1 MIDEKK
7 LIKIF
12 MRKGKDKL
20 KLSTVINEIEM
31 LEKFDALSNSEWI
44 SVDDVSKIPK
54 ERKVY
59 LVTYVTPTG
68 KKYVRS
74 AECSYS
80 GETPRH
86 IEWSKKLNGTVV
98 AWMSLPEPYRP
109 EKESEQI
116 E

>member
-1 MIDEKK
+1 MIDGKK

-20 KLSTVINEIEM
+20 RLSTVINEIEM
-31 LEKFDALSNSEWI
+31 LEKFNALSNSEWI

-80 GETPRH
+80 GGNST
-86 IEWSKKLNGTVV
+86 
-98 AWMSLPEPYRP
+98 PYRM
-109 EKESEQI
+109 EQ
-116 E
+116 ETERNCCRMAATSRTVPARKGE

>member
-44 SVDDVSKIPK
+44 SVDDVS
-54 ERKVY
+54 
-59 LVTYVTPTG
+59 
-68 KKYVRS
+68 
-74 AECSYS
+74 
-80 GETPRH
+80 
-86 IEWSKKLNGTVV
+86 
-98 AWMSLPEPYRP
+98 
-109 EKESEQI
+109 
-116 E
+116 